1 MIGTQ
6 DLEKRI
12 VTFEDVFLILMI
24 GDVEPQH
31 DHGGAEVDAPRLETA
46 VDQGMA

>member
-12 VTFEDVFLILMI
+12 VTLEDVFLILMI

-31 DHGGAEVDAPRLETA
+31 G
-46 VDQGMA
+46 